1 MDEIRLQGLESTLSV
16 PELKIEKQEDDQAGN
31 FGAMLK
37 EAISEVNRLQIG
49 SETEVQKFISG
60 ESKDIHTAMIA
71 LQRADSSFQMLMQ
84 VRNKIVSA
92 YQEIMRMQV

>member
-1 MDEIRLQGLESTLSV
+1 MDEIRLQGLESPLSV

-60 ESKDIHTAMIA
+60 ESKDVHTAMIA

>member
-1 MDEIRLQGLESTLSV
+1 MDEIRLQGLESPLSV

>member
-16 PELKIEKQEDDQAGN
+16 PELKIEKQGDDQAGN